1 MKLTREL
8 ADEAATRAAGAALG
22 AVLGAGDAIAL
33 VGDLG
38 AGKTTFVQGLAAGA
52 GYAGEVTSP
61 TFTLVHEY
69 LGGRVALT
77 HADLY
82 RIERE
87 RELPELGLEE
97 VRGVLVVEWA
107 DRFGVMPRDHLRVEL
122 EHAGE
127 ARRLVAEGTG
137 PRSEAVAAA
146 WSARFP

>member
-1 MKLTREL
+1 MKIEREL

-22 AVLGAGDAIAL
+22 AVLGAGDAVAL

-38 AGKTTFVQGLAAGA
+38 AGKTTFVQGVAAGA
-52 GYAGEVTSP
+52 GYAGDVTSP

-69 LGGRVALT
+69 VGGRVALT

-82 RIERE
+82 RIERA

-97 VRGVLVVEWA
+97 VRGALLVEWA
-107 DRFGVMPRDHLRVEL
+107 DRFDVLPRDHLRIEL
-122 EHAGE
+122 LHAGE
-127 ARRLVAEGTG
+127 ARRLVAESRG
-137 PRSEAVAAA
+137 PRSEAVALA